1 MPSIGI
7 EFSPIPGASWSYIY
21 ITCNCLN
28 TGWDDD
34 VGKSTRELL
43 LAPLLELVVGTK
55 SGFTPINSVLARE
68 KLIFKSNNNS
78 Q

>member
-1 MPSIGI
+1 MPSIRI
-7 EFSPIPGASWSYIY
+7 EFSPLPSASWSYIY
-21 ITCNCLN
+21 ITCNRLN

-55 SGFTPINSVLARE
+55 SGFTPISSVLARWE
-68 KLIFKSNNNS
+68 INF
-78 Q
+78 

>member
-1 MPSIGI
+1 MSAKVL
-7 EFSPIPGASWSYIY
+7 E
-21 ITCNCLN
+21 
-28 TGWDDD
+28 
-34 VGKSTRELL
+34 KLL
-43 LAPLLELVVGTK
+43 LVLPLLLSVAITK